1 MSGIYIHVPFCKQ
14 ACTYCDFYFE
24 TSRKHRAGFVEA
36 LKREIAWE
44 ARSTGRLQQEAIS
57 TIYLGGGTPS
67 VLEPGEIGEI
77 LAALG
82 QVAHISE
89 GAEITLEMN
98 PDDVQPGKLNAM
110 MDAGINRFSM
120 GVQTFNE
127 QRLRFMNR
135 AHSRGEALTAL
146 EALAQSGCKSWTADL
161 IYGNPGQTEADL
173 AEDVMTLL
181 RFRPP
186 HVSAYSLTVEP
197 HTRLGS
203 MVRKN
208 LVKPAEDDLV
218 ARHMNLI
225 VQRFREHGL
234 MRYETSNYARSGH
247 ESRHNAAYWRHINYL
262 GFGPSAHSF
271 WWEQGDGIAAPTTGL
286 RWRNRPRLD
295 AYINTSSYDAD
306 EQNAPVFREEAERIG
321 LHELAEERLLI
332 GLRTRGGVASDELK
346 RRYGYAFSERQWQY
360 LRQMQKEGYI
370 IIQEPETA
378 VAKYAPAADEAPAA
392 ITLSETGMLM
402 ADYLALE
409 LITRG

>member
-44 ARSTGRLQQEAIS
+44 AQFTGRLQQETVN

-77 LAALG
+77 LEVLG
-82 QVAHISE
+82 RVAHISE

-110 MDAGINRFSM
+110 MAAGINRFSM

-146 EALAQSGCKSWTADL
+146 DALANSGCNSWTADL
-161 IYGNPGQTEADL
+161 IYGNPGQSEADL
-173 AEDVMTLL
+173 VKDVETLL
-181 RFRPP
+181 GFQPP
-186 HVSAYSLTVEP
+186 HISAYSLTVEP

-208 LVKPAEDDLV
+208 LVKPAEDDIV

-225 VQRFREHGL
+225 VQRFRDKGL
-234 MRYETSNYARSGH
+234 MRYETSNYARPGH

-271 WWEQGDGIAAPTTGL
+271 WWEQGDGIAAPILGL
-286 RWRNRPRLD
+286 RWRNQPRLD
-295 AYINTSSYDAD
+295 AYIRSSSYTKGDN
-306 EQNAPVFREEAERIG
+306 QLPVFREEPDRIN

-332 GLRTRGGVASDELK
+332 GLRTREGVTTKELLQ
-346 RRYGYAFSERQWQY
+346 RYGYKLSEKQQQY
-360 LRQMQKEGYI
+360 LQQMQDEGYI
-370 IIQEPETA
+370 IIKKPEPAGAEH
-378 VAKYAPAADEAPAA
+378 APAADEAPAA

-402 ADYLALE
+402 ADFLALE
-409 LITRG
+409 LITRQ

>member
-1 MSGIYIHVPFCKQ
+1 LSGIYIHVPFCKQ

-24 TSRKHRAGFVEA
+24 TSRKHREGFVEA

-44 ARSTGRLQQEAIS
+44 AQSTGRLQQETIN

-67 VLEPGEIGEI
+67 VLEPGEVGEI
-77 LAALG
+77 LEALG
-82 QVAHISE
+82 NVARISE
-89 GAEITLEMN
+89 DAEITLEMN
-98 PDDVQPGKLNAM
+98 PDDVQPGQLKAM
-110 MDAGINRFSM
+110 MSAGINRFSM

-127 QRLRFMNR
+127 RRLHFMNR
-135 AHSRGEALTAL
+135 AHSREEALTAL
-146 EALAQSGCKSWTADL
+146 EALADSGCKSWTADL
-161 IYGNPGQTEADL
+161 IYGNPGQSEEDL
-173 AEDVMTLL
+173 AEDVKTLL
-181 RFRPP
+181 GFQPP
-186 HVSAYSLTVEP
+186 HISAYSLTVEP

-218 ARHMNLI
+218 ARHMDLI
-225 VQRFREHGL
+225 VQRFRDKGL
-234 MRYETSNYARSGH
+234 MRYETSNYARPGH

-286 RWRNRPRLD
+286 RWRNTPRLD
-295 AYINTSSYDAD
+295 AYIRSSSYPASDN
-306 EQNAPVFREEAERIG
+306 QPPIFREEPDRIK

-332 GLRTRGGVASDELK
+332 GLRTRDGVQTQELQQ
-346 RRYGYAFSERQWQY
+346 RYGYKLSEQQWHY
-360 LRQMQKEGYI
+360 LRQMQDEGYI
-370 IIQEPETA
+370 IIKEQLISNEGNRQ
-378 VAKYAPAADEAPAA
+378 VADEAMDA

-409 LITRG
+409 LITRH

>member
-1 MSGIYIHVPFCKQ
+1 LAGIYIHVPFCKQ

-36 LKREIAWE
+36 IKREIAWE
-44 ARSTGRLQQEAIS
+44 AQFTGRLQQETVH

-77 LAALG
+77 LDALG
-82 QVAHISE
+82 RVAHISE

-98 PDDVQPGKLNAM
+98 PDDVQPGQLKAM
-110 MDAGINRFSM
+110 MAAGINRFSM

-135 AHSRGEALTAL
+135 AHSRVEALTTL
-146 EALAQSGCKSWTADL
+146 DALANSGCKSWTADL
-161 IYGNPGQTEADL
+161 IYGNPGQSEADL
-173 AEDVMTLL
+173 AEDVETLL
-181 RFRPP
+181 GFQPP

-203 MVRKN
+203 MVRKK

-225 VQRFREHGL
+225 VQRFRDKDL
-234 MRYETSNYARSGH
+234 LRYETSNYARPGH

-271 WWEQGDGIAAPTTGL
+271 WWEQGDGITAPTTGQ
-286 RWRNRPRLD
+286 RWRNTPRLD
-295 AYINTSSYDAD
+295 AYIRSSSYAKGDN
-306 EQNAPVFREEAERIG
+306 QLPVFREEPDRIN

-332 GLRTRGGVASDELK
+332 GLRTREGVTTQELQQ
-346 RRYGYAFSERQWQY
+346 RYGYKLSEKQQKY
-360 LRQMQKEGYI
+360 LRQMQEEGYI
-370 IIQEPETA
+370 IIKKPEPAGAEH
-378 VAKYAPAADEAPAA
+378 APAADEAPAA

-409 LITRG
+409 LITRF

>member
-24 TSRKHRAGFVEA
+24 TSRKHRAGFVDA

-44 ARSTGRLQQEAIS
+44 AESTGRLQQEAIN

-77 LAALG
+77 LEALG
-82 QVAHISE
+82 QAARISE
-89 GAEITLEMN
+89 NAEITLEMN
-98 PDDVQPGKLNAM
+98 PDDVQPGQLKAM
-110 MDAGINRFSM
+110 MAAGINRFSM

-146 EALAQSGCKSWTADL
+146 DALAQSGCKSWTADL
-161 IYGNPGQTEADL
+161 IYGNPGQSEADL
-173 AEDVMTLL
+173 AEDVETLL
-181 RFRPP
+181 GFQPP

-203 MVRKN
+203 LVRKK

-225 VQRFREHGL
+225 VQGFRDKGL
-234 MRYETSNYARSGH
+234 MRYETSNYALPGH

-262 GFGPSAHSF
+262 GLGPSAHSF
-271 WWEQGDGIAAPTTGL
+271 WWEQGDGITAPTTGL
-286 RWRNRPRLD
+286 RWRNAPRLD
-295 AYINTSSYDAD
+295 AYIRSSSYTMGDKH
-306 EQNAPVFREEAERIG
+306 PPSFREEPDRIN

-332 GLRTRGGVASDELK
+332 GLRTREGVTTQELQQ
-346 RRYGYAFSERQWQY
+346 RYGYKLSEKQQQY
-360 LRQMQKEGYI
+360 LRQMQDEGYI
-370 IIQEPETA
+370 IIEKPEPAGAEH
-378 VAKYAPAADEAPAA
+378 APPADEAPAV
-392 ITLSETGMLM
+392 ITLTDTGMLM

-409 LITRG
+409 MITRH